1 MDESDLSTFRC
12 QPKRL
17 GSGHLR
23 IVEVDFLKPTSRNGG
38 ARDLETEARLTAAK
52 LLAGRHDGGWE

>member
-1 MDESDLSTFRC
+1 MDESNPGSLFPK
-12 QPKRL
+12 PKRL

-38 ARDLETEARLTAAK
+38 AWDLETEARLTAAQ